1 MPQKVTLKVDANLY
15 KKIEQAPIE
24 YKMLLDKARDACDN
38 AYAPYSNFFVG
49 AAILLENG
57 EIIIGNNQENA
68 AYPSGLCAER
78 TAVYWVGANYPKECI
93 KLIAVSAK
101 LAGESQFLGVSPCGS
116 CRQALLEYENK
127 QSKSIK
133 MILEHDEGM
142 LVFDTIKDL
151 LPLQFSDLN
160 LKKN

>member
-15 KKIEQAPIE
+15 KNKEQAPIE

-57 EIIIGNNQENA
+57 KIITGTNQENA

-78 TAVYWVGANYPKECI
+78 TAVYWVGANYPKELI

-101 LAGESQFLGVSPCGS
+101 HAGGSQFLGVSPCGS

-127 QSKSIK
+127 QSKPIK
-133 MILEHDEGM
+133 MILEHEEGM
-142 LVFDTIKDL
+142 LVFDAIRDL
-151 LPLQFSDLN
+151 LPLQFSDQN

>member
-1 MPQKVTLKVDANLY
+1 MPQKVTLKVVANLY
-15 KKIEQAPIE
+15 KNKEQVPIE
-24 YKMLLDKARDACDN
+24 YKMLLDKAREACNN

-57 EIIIGNNQENA
+57 EIIIGTNQENA

-78 TAVYWVGANYPKECI
+78 TAVYWVGANYPNEKI

-101 LAGESQFLGVSPCGS
+101 HAEGNQFLGVSPCGS
-116 CRQALLEYENK
+116 CRQALLEYENR
-127 QSKSIK
+127 QSAPIK
-133 MILEHDEGM
+133 MILEHKEGM
-142 LVFDTIKDL
+142 IVFEAITDL
-151 LPLQFSDLN
+151 LPLQFSDQN